1 MGNKSLQDEARPV
14 RLEGSYF
21 QYNDWRS
28 AHYPLLIKLLQSF
41 TGISCGCEMKVK
53 DVLTKDQRPNSGV
66 GLLREVGHDKDR
78 LLQLVSGRGG
88 QICNAQLT
96 FSSGCTEVGKVKN

>member
-14 RLEGSYF
+14 RLVGSYF
-21 QYNDWRS
+21 QYNGWRS
-28 AHYPLLIKLLQSF
+28 AHDPLLIKLLQSF

-66 GLLREVGHDKDR
+66 GLLQG
-78 LLQLVSGRGG
+78 SGAR
-88 QICNAQLT
+88 QRQASLAC
-96 FSSGCTEVGKVKN
+96 FW

>member
-14 RLEGSYF
+14 RLVGSYF

-66 GLLREVGHDKDR
+66 GLLQGSGA

-96 FSSGCTEVGKVKN
+96 FSSGCTEVGKVQN

>member
-1 MGNKSLQDEARPV
+1 LGNKSLQDEARPV
-14 RLEGSYF
+14 RVVGSYF

-53 DVLTKDQRPNSGV
+53 DGSTTKQWSGTTTGKTKTGFFSLFLV
-66 GLLREVGHDKDR
+66 G
-78 LLQLVSGRGG
+78 GG
-88 QICNAQLT
+88 QLCNAQLT